1 MLHNYSCPVARVMVC
16 IGAAAVVRREPSGAK
31 RRTARLLGLM
41 MESLGL
47 LACLLACLWNS
58 ACATLPL
65 SLSVSRCCMQLVW
78 KTSFPCAL
86 SLSFS
91 RGHYSAGLRRI
102 LRYQL
107 STISSSPF
115 EVTYHPLPVGLIPVK
130 EQADGG
136 SPCFVLRRV
145 SFVWICSMGLRNFL
159 RNSRVA
165 YIRVRES
172 WGVM

>member
-47 LACLLACLWNS
+47 LACLPLELCLCNS
-58 ACATLPL
+58 PSLSLCLSMLYAVSLENVLSMRSLSLPL
-65 SLSVSRCCMQLVW
+65 
-78 KTSFPCAL
+78 
-86 SLSFS
+86 S

-159 RNSRVA
+159 RNSR
-165 YIRVRES
+165 ISRRVYTRS
-172 WGVM
+172 

>member
-41 MESLGL
+41 MESLGWL
-47 LACLLACLWNS
+47 GLLACLWNS
-58 ACATLPL
+58 L
-65 SLSVSRCCMQLVW
+65 SLPFSVSRCCMQLVS

-86 SLSFS
+86 SPSLSWPLF
-91 RGHYSAGLRRI
+91 RRI
-102 LRYQL
+102 ETNLAIPTFHDAVVSLRGN
-107 STISSSPF
+107 
-115 EVTYHPLPVGLIPVK
+115 LPPPPPCWIDSVK
-130 EQADGG
+130 EGRG

-159 RNSRVA
+159 RNSDIASR
-165 YIRVRES
+165 I
-172 WGVM
+172 

>member
-41 MESLGL
+41 MESLGWL
-47 LACLLACLWNS
+47 GSPLE
-58 ACATLPL
+58 L
-65 SLSVSRCCMQLVW
+65 SLSLCLSRCCMQLVS

-86 SLSFS
+86 SLSLS

-107 STISSSPF
+107 STMPSSLPLRGNLPPS
-115 EVTYHPLPVGLIPVK
+115 PLPVGLIPVK
-130 EQADGG
+130 EQARGLLLLASYYVESRLFG
-136 SPCFVLRRV
+136 S
-145 SFVWICSMGLRNFL
+145 
-159 RNSRVA
+159 
-165 YIRVRES
+165 VR
-172 WGVM
+172 WVCAIP

>member
-65 SLSVSRCCMQLVW
+65 SLCLSMLYAVSLENVLSMR
-78 KTSFPCAL
+78 SL

-159 RNSRVA
+159 RNSR
-165 YIRVRES
+165 ISRRVYTRS
-172 WGVM
+172 